1 MIIAVTNLK
10 GGVGKTTIS
19 TNLAA
24 CLSQRGKT
32 VCLID
37 TDLKQR
43 SAFEWVQG
51 RGGDKPK
58 ISVLSVEESKLNDT
72 IEKIKNSFD
81 VVVIDGTPQITEI
94 TDRAIIASDIL
105 IIPLLPSIYDLRAF
119 ENFFER
125 FDRINKKRSK
135 PVKSYIV
142 FNRVNDKIKISKA
155 VIEAVKDYE
164 IPIFNTFI
172 VSRASYMETVIE
184 GIGVVEGKDKKASDE
199 FNRLTDEIETII
211 NHFNS

>member
-1 MIIAVTNLK
+1 MIIAITNLK

-19 TNLAA
+19 TNLAS

-43 SAFEWVQG
+43 SAFEWVQS
-51 RGGDKPK
+51 RGEDKPK

-72 IEKIKNSFD
+72 IERIKNSFD
-81 VVVIDGTPQITEI
+81 IVIIDGTPQITEI
-94 TDRAIIASDIL
+94 TDRAIIASDVL

-125 FDRINKKRSK
+125 FDKINKKRQK
-135 PVKSYIV
+135 PTKPYIL

-155 VIEAVKDYE
+155 VIEAIKDYD
-164 IPIFNTFI
+164 IPILKTFI

-199 FNRLTDEIETII
+199 FNRLTDEVEKII
-211 NHFNS
+211 NSFNS